1 MRKQRW
7 WVNCSY
13 LGTAYHGWQIQP
25 DKKSVQGVLENTL
38 SKVLKERVYVIGCGR
53 TDSGVHASD
62 YYFHIDV
69 VAEYKSEW
77 KEIINRNLPQDIA
90 VLSIEVLSQKRHA
103 QFDALEREYKYRF
116 HLDSDAFKNTIS
128 TWWPLKP
135 DLLTLNQCAKLL
147 VGKHDFRAFCLSPDK
162 HISTV
167 VEIYRCDWHY
177 DKERGWF
184 ELTVVGNRFLK
195 GMIRA
200 LVGNMMN
207 VVLGKITLNDF
218 DQALQ
223 TGKRLMF
230 FCQAP
235 PQGLSLTRIE
245 YKKSS

>member
-25 DKKSVQGVLENTL
+25 NKKTVQGVLEDTL
-38 SKVLKERVYVIGCGR
+38 SRVLKERVYVIGCGR

-69 VAEYKSEW
+69 LAEYKSQW
-77 KEIINRNLPQDIA
+77 IEIINRNLPQDISIHSIT
-90 VLSIEVLSQKRHA
+90 VLPAKIHA
-103 QFDALEREYKYRF
+103 QFDAVEREYKYRF
-116 HLDSDAFKNTIS
+116 HTQSNAFKNTTS
-128 TWWPLKP
+128 TWWPIEPNLEV
-135 DLLTLNQCAKLL
+135 LNQCAASLL
-147 VGKHDFRAFCLSPDK
+147 GKHDFRAFCLSPDK

-167 VEIYRCDWHY
+167 VEIYLCQWTFDEKREEY
-177 DKERGWF
+177 EF
-184 ELTVVGNRFLK
+184 TVVGNRFLK

-207 VVLGKITLNDF
+207 VVLGKISHSQF
-218 DQALQ
+218 ESALQ
-223 TGKRLMF
+223 SGERPLF

-245 YKKSS
+245 YKK